1 MKNCFVTFV
10 IGEKMSRV
18 VTAKIEFEFYPD
30 EDELIIE
37 GNLSKEELTE
47 YYRSLVLD
55 DIIEMAVRYPSDILD
70 AIVIEGV

>member
-1 MKNCFVTFV
+1 
-10 IGEKMSRV
+10 MSRV

-47 YYRSLVLD
+47 YYKSLVLD
-55 DIIEMAVRYPSDILD
+55 DIIEMAVRYPSDIFD